1 MFRRGMSRGDVRPS
15 PIAGTWYPG
24 TAEELAATVDRFLS
38 RVPEQR
44 LEGHLFGLVA
54 PHAGYPY
61 SGQVAA
67 YAYRLLQG
75 RQEGRV
81 VVLSPCHAPYPGR
94 FLVTARRY
102 YATPLGLVEVDHDTV
117 DRLAEYVPVTYLD
130 YDEEHSLEIQ
140 LPFLQRTL
148 GEFLLVPVMLRDQ
161 TWEDCQE
168 LARALDRV
176 LGEERPLL
184 VASTDLCH
192 AYSYEQVR
200 ASDAATLAALER
212 GDARDFWETAMQ
224 IHGACGYGPVTTVLL
239 VARKWGA
246 ERVVLLH
253 ATNSGDVTGQ
263 RAGYVVGYAAAALV
277 GPAPA
282 ERTGAEG

>member
-1 MFRRGMSRGDVRPS
+1 MFRRGVSQSDIRPS

-24 TAEELAATVDRFLS
+24 TREDLEAMVDRFLA
-38 RVPEQR
+38 RVPEPQI
-44 LEGHLFGLVA
+44 EGHVVGLVA

-75 RQEGRV
+75 RREERV

-94 FLVTARRY
+94 FAVTAMRY
-102 YATPLGLVEVDHDTV
+102 YATPLGLVEVDRETV
-117 DRLAEYVPVTYLD
+117 DRLAEYVPLTRLD

-148 GEFLLVPVMLRDQ
+148 GDFLLVPVMLCDQ

-168 LARALDRV
+168 LAEALDRV
-176 LGEERPLL
+176 LGGERPLL

-212 GDARDFWETAMQ
+212 GEAREFWETAMRL
-224 IHGACGYGPVTTVLL
+224 HGACGYGPVTAALL
-239 VARKWGA
+239 VARRWGA
-246 ERVVLLH
+246 ERVVVLH

-263 RAGYVVGYAAAALV
+263 RMGYVVGYAAAALL
-277 GPAPA
+277 GKKA
-282 ERTGAEG
+282 GAEA